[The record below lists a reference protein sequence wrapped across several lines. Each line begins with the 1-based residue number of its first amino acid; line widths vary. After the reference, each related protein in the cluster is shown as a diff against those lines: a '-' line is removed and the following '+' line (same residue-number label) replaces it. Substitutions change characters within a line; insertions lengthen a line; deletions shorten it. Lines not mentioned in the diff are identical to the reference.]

1 MQRDYIERNAVL
13 EEALS
18 DKAVRGGLAD
28 ETDIKRIIAD
38 VISADV
44 VSVREYQE
52 LAGENR
58 ELKKLLKL
66 AIEDFDTLFEETPEC
81 SFNLDCKYC
90 PFGEIDT
97 DGIPNCNEWRYK
109 EEAEKLLEGDN
120 K

>member
-1 MQRDYIERNAVL
+1 MNFKEAFFILQHGSSEVEHKYL
-13 EEALS
+13 ES
-18 DKAVRGGLAD
+18 VQ
-28 ETDIKRIIAD
+28 
-38 VISADV
+38 V
-44 VSVREYQE
+44 VREYVKCLE
-52 LAGENR
+52 DKNR
-58 ELKKLLKL
+58 ELKRLLKL

>member
-1 MQRDYIERNAVL
+1 MKMNFKEAFFILQHGSSEGEHKYL
-13 EEALS
+13 ES
-18 DKAVRGGLAD
+18 VQ
-28 ETDIKRIIAD
+28 
-38 VISADV
+38 V
-44 VSVREYQE
+44 VREYVKCLE
-52 LAGENR
+52 NKNR
-58 ELKKLLKL
+58 EFKRLLKL

>member
-1 MQRDYIERNAVL
+1 MNFKEAFFILQHGSSEGEHKYL
-13 EEALS
+13 ES
-18 DKAVRGGLAD
+18 VQ
-28 ETDIKRIIAD
+28 
-38 VISADV
+38 V
-44 VSVREYQE
+44 VREYVKCLE
-52 LAGENR
+52 NKNR
-58 ELKKLLKL
+58 ELKRLLKL